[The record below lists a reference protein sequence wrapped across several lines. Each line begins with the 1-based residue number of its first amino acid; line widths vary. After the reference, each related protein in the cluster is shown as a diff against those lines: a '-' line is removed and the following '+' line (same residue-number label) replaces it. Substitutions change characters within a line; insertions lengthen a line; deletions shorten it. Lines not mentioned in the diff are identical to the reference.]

1 MKKHEWRERTED
13 GEVRLVTASRHA
25 GKWQLQSRLKTE
37 TEWTKFPKI
46 SLEDLESLREIIWN
60 KYQRSRVPH
69 GHVLEIDKLIANA
82 KNRWPDKA
90 FRSHGLPILWLLGF
104 YDNLSFSA
112 QYFKG
117 TDEQRV
123 KKGLVINFKYTATSK
138 YSHVAWFA
146 FD

>member
-1 MKKHEWRERTED
+1 MKKHEWREKTED

-69 GHVLEIDKLIANA
+69 GHVLEIDRLIANT
-82 KNRWPDKA
+82 KNR
-90 FRSHGLPILWLLGF
+90 
-104 YDNLSFSA
+104 
-112 QYFKG
+112 
-117 TDEQRV
+117 
-123 KKGLVINFKYTATSK
+123 
-138 YSHVAWFA
+138 
-146 FD
+146 